1 MSKKILKC
9 PYCGSTRANR
19 TGLGWAES
27 AAKGIG
33 AFGVGLVVAS
43 LIMWQVT
50 KRPKTLLRAIPQ
62 NTNVNHAGKL
72 LDIQIKKAP
81 IDNFFR

>member
-43 LIMWQVT
+43 FNHEAGH
-50 KRPKTLLRAIPQ
+50 KTTENIIEG
-62 NTNVNHAGKL
+62 NSSEYKCKSCGKTFRHS
-72 LDIQIKKAP
+72 DKKGSY
-81 IDNFFR
+81 R